1 MPARPVTVRRTTADD
16 WQHVRDLRLA
26 MLADTPIAYGE
37 KLAVARR
44 HAEAEW
50 RMRAARGEAE
60 HGTSLVAIDDG
71 TGDWVGAMGGFLQ
84 APGQPLL
91 VGVYVAP
98 THRGRSAGV
107 TDLLLDGV
115 EAWAA
120 TEGDVLRLH
129 VHEQNERA
137 IAFYRRRGYEP
148 TGHTNAYA
156 LDPTAQELE
165 MLAPLR

>member
-16 WQHVRDLRLA
+16 WERVRDLRLA

-37 KLAVARR
+37 TLAVARR
-44 HAEAEW
+44 H
-50 RMRAARGEAE
+50 GEAE
-60 HGTSLVAIDDG
+60 HGTSLVAIDDE

-84 APGQPLL
+84 AAGQPLL

-98 THRGRSAGV
+98 SHRGRAAGV

-120 TEGDVLRLH
+120 SEGDALRLH

-137 IAFYRRRGYEP
+137 IGFYRRRGYEP

-156 LDPTAQELE
+156 LDPTARELE